1 MPSRSSRAIKSA
13 AATSFVFLNCPF
25 DDQYKP
31 IFEALAFT
39 IHACGFTARCAL
51 EDGGS
56 EAVRLQRIIKM
67 IQTCQLGIHDL
78 SRVDT
83 QGQLP
88 RFNMPFELG
97 LFIGAK
103 TFGDVRQHRKKF
115 LVLEGERYQHKRFIS
130 DISGQDLKAHNN
142 DAAEAVKSVREWLSD
157 QAGTKGTVPGRDRIL
172 LLYAQFRETLPG
184 LLEMAGQDRASMT
197 FKEFRTYVG
206 EFINAQVAY

>member
-31 IFEALAFT
+31 LFEALVFT

-115 LVLEGERYQHKRFIS
+115 LVLEGERYQYKRFIS
-130 DISGQDLKAHNN
+130 DSLARILRRTTMMLQKQSSRFVSGFLIRQARRGPFQ
-142 DAAEAVKSVREWLSD
+142 AETGSCFSTPSSVKLYPGYWKR
-157 QAGTKGTVPGRDRIL
+157 PGRTER
-172 LLYAQFRETLPG
+172 R
-184 LLEMAGQDRASMT
+184 
-197 FKEFRTYVG
+197 
-206 EFINAQVAY
+206 

>member
-31 IFEALAFT
+31 IFEALVFT

-78 SRVDT
+78 RN
-83 QGQLP
+83 
-88 RFNMPFELG
+88 R
-97 LFIGAK
+97 
-103 TFGDVRQHRKKF
+103 R
-115 LVLEGERYQHKRFIS
+115 
-130 DISGQDLKAHNN
+130 
-142 DAAEAVKSVREWLSD
+142 
-157 QAGTKGTVPGRDRIL
+157 VPGDH
-172 LLYAQFRETLPG
+172 EKPG
-184 LLEMAGQDRASMT
+184 LRWVVFWVVSGAPP
-197 FKEFRTYVG
+197 FRGSIAT
-206 EFINAQVAY
+206 AWSTKSLSR